1 MKPSKSIEIKQL
13 KILLALIKEKNLSK
27 VAEQLGMS
35 QQAVSE
41 HLKKLRAAFNDRL
54 FIRSGSGVQPTA
66 FTVALQPK
74 LIAAIE
80 AVDGL
85 LKPDTFLPASTKAT
99 FTLSCTDFEQVSLL
113 PKVLSVIRKEA
124 PFLKIA
130 VKKLELDSLAA
141 DLKNGDVDVA
151 LTNPAFAPSH
161 YPCETLYNEQY
172 TCVASSKN
180 NSVSSSMSIES
191 IANIPQVV
199 VSPSRGDFSGAIQHW
214 FESQGHPRNVMMTFP
229 TFSAAIAAI
238 HSTDLCGF
246 IPRALLPDSRLQMI
260 EVAPLPPQFEVISIW
275 HQRLSSDPLTQWIRG
290 IIRDAARQ

>member
-1 MKPSKSIEIKQL
+1 MKPIKPIEIKQL

-80 AVDGL
+80 EVDGL

-130 VKKLELDSLAA
+130 CCEKTRARFARCRFKK
-141 DLKNGDVDVA
+141 
-151 LTNPAFAPSH
+151 
-161 YPCETLYNEQY
+161 
-172 TCVASSKN
+172 
-180 NSVSSSMSIES
+180 
-191 IANIPQVV
+191 
-199 VSPSRGDFSGAIQHW
+199 R
-214 FESQGHPRNVMMTFP
+214 
-229 TFSAAIAAI
+229 
-238 HSTDLCGF
+238 
-246 IPRALLPDSRLQMI
+246 
-260 EVAPLPPQFEVISIW
+260 
-275 HQRLSSDPLTQWIRG
+275 
-290 IIRDAARQ
+290 

>member
-1 MKPSKSIEIKQL
+1 
-13 KILLALIKEKNLSK
+13 
-27 VAEQLGMS
+27 MS

-141 DLKNGDVDVA
+141 DLK
-151 LTNPAFAPSH
+151 
-161 YPCETLYNEQY
+161 
-172 TCVASSKN
+172 K
-180 NSVSSSMSIES
+180 
-191 IANIPQVV
+191 
-199 VSPSRGDFSGAIQHW
+199 R
-214 FESQGHPRNVMMTFP
+214 
-229 TFSAAIAAI
+229 
-238 HSTDLCGF
+238 
-246 IPRALLPDSRLQMI
+246 
-260 EVAPLPPQFEVISIW
+260 
-275 HQRLSSDPLTQWIRG
+275 
-290 IIRDAARQ
+290 